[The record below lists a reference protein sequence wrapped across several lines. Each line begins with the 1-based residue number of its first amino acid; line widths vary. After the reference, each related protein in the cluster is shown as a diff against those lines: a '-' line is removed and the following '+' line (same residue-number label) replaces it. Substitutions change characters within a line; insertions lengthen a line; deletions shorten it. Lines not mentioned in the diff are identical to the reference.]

1 MDLDEDTRSFSQ
13 VLQDFSEPENRRDPR
28 ALRLAAVAA
37 AMIDLAGG
45 EADCT
50 AAKVYAKT
58 VTALEGALAP
68 QDKVVDSIQ
77 TQVALLQIL
86 SCTVRYVTPP
96 AILQATFPLA
106 SRVIRAVVAAAQ
118 EISADV
124 SMETKDG
131 LGGVFS
137 LLKHAAIF
145 SGELLKYIP
154 STTDTKLIKHFLQ
167 GTLLTL
173 FNDPRP
179 KVWKAANS
187 SLCELMISQSNQVV
201 VKMLS
206 SHAHSHLA
214 KAASNPKTEVIES
227 MQQLVNFLEHSILY
241 MNYEQLGADL
251 MKLLVALMEVKDSSA
266 TDFVTVTKVRDATPR
281 VLVIGSLLSVVGN
294 MLEDD
299 SEERKV
305 FLDEFASRIIATQ
318 LQLHPKLVLRQGVAD
333 AELVEHCKIQY
344 GQTLLIAIGRL
355 MALNSSVVCKLLP
368 ITIQMLVLL
377 SCPSEIGGD
386 DSAVGEALLVGLT
399 QLFRTHLVSFIIS
412 SRHADMEKCLRD
424 TLRFMDRVMEPSYID
439 TYGVGLKSL
448 AVLIK
453 ILYSSIPV
461 AGSFVQMVK
470 LRNAVPPGSPA
481 RRSVEDACGIV
492 VQEMGIELSWKMLD
506 LDSDSGLNGKFS
518 QAISIII
525 VPIMLKVHSL
535 TELSVENAWLL
546 STFKSA
552 ANASQ
557 PVQPNIAFF
566 QSNILVMA
574 RKFDKLAASSKSGT
588 STHRQRVI
596 DLWSLFP
603 CFCRFPEDVEA
614 TIVPLSS
621 TLVRVL
627 QDRRYPEL
635 LVSINSRSYRNTE
648 LHGPKIVCC
657 SPLFAM
663 EVRFSQREKPIG
675 VKKLAPR
682 HQGKRLSN

>member
-1 MDLDEDTRSFSQ
+1 MTSCHARSYILSVASKITDDVRAADRSTSQAKLVSPLFSLFIHSVRNHSDLSLKPVIRSNSKSKMDLEEDTRSFSQ
-13 VLQDFSEPENRRDPR
+13 VLQDFAEPENRRDPR
-28 ALRLAAVAA
+28 ALRLAAVAS
-37 AMIDLAGG
+37 AMIELAGG

-68 QDKVVDSIQ
+68 QDKIVDSIH

-118 EISADV
+118 EISADA

-137 LLKHAAIF
+137 LLKHASIL
-145 SGELLKYIP
+145 SGKLLMYMP

-206 SHAHSHLA
+206 LHAHSHLA

-227 MQQLVNFLEHSILY
+227 LQQLVNFLGHSILY
-241 MNYEQLGADL
+241 MNYEQLGTDV

-299 SEERKV
+299 SDERKA

-318 LQLHPKLVLRQGVAD
+318 LQLQPKLVLRQGVAD
-333 AELVEHCKIQY
+333 GEIVEHCKIQY
-344 GQTLLIAIGRL
+344 GQTLLIGMGRL
-355 MALNSSVVCKLLP
+355 MATNSSIVCKLLP

-377 SCPSEIGGD
+377 SCPSENGGD
-386 DSAVGEALLVGLT
+386 DSAVGESLLVGLT
-399 QLFRTHLVSFIIS
+399 QLYRTHLSSFITS
-412 SRHADMEKCLRD
+412 TQHADLEKCLRD

-439 TYGVGLKSL
+439 TYGVGLKGL

-453 ILYSSIPV
+453 TLRNTISV
-461 AGSFVQMVK
+461 EGSFVQMVK
-470 LRNAVPPGSPA
+470 LRNAVPLGSPA
-481 RRSVEDACGIV
+481 QRSVEDACGIV
-492 VQEMGIELSWKMLD
+492 VQEMGIESSWRMLD
-506 LDSDSGLNGKFS
+506 LDSDSGIGGKFS
-518 QAISIII
+518 QAISNNNAPIILKLQSRCRI
-525 VPIMLKVHSL
+525 VS
-535 TELSVENAWLL
+535 
-546 STFKSA
+546 
-552 ANASQ
+552 
-557 PVQPNIAFF
+557 
-566 QSNILVMA
+566 
-574 RKFDKLAASSKSGT
+574 RKFMVA
-588 STHRQRVI
+588 I
-596 DLWSLFP
+596 YF
-603 CFCRFPEDVEA
+603 
-614 TIVPLSS
+614 
-621 TLVRVL
+621 
-627 QDRRYPEL
+627 
-635 LVSINSRSYRNTE
+635 
-648 LHGPKIVCC
+648 
-657 SPLFAM
+657 
-663 EVRFSQREKPIG
+663 
-675 VKKLAPR
+675 
-682 HQGKRLSN
+682 